1 MDADFSTQALQ
12 YQTTILRNT
21 RLGQD
26 ASLLPWAAC
35 ASVTDSFLS
44 RSDPINAFNVA
55 EPATIP

>member
-1 MDADFSTQALQ
+1 MTLE
-12 YQTTILRNT
+12 
-21 RLGQD
+21 LGGTMML

-44 RSDPINAFNVA
+44 RSDPINAFDVA